1 MTDVSSSAVSLLA
14 LLLSALG
21 VTGFILS
28 LILREFNR
36 PKFVV
41 ALILSLAM
49 LAGGTYFCWRTFQPP
64 FEGTAGSRLPGRSP
78 VLDQDRLPRPSSGI
92 SLELKQGEKQI
103 TLADGETLPLKKGAR
118 IILTDVKV
126 PGVAPSRIRVNVV
139 GFIGNPNREAEDRNV
154 EIDTN
159 GFLRKF
165 ALNPE
170 GTRYKVAVL
179 RDKDEIAAFFLDLK

>member
-1 MTDVSSSAVSLLA
+1 MADISVSVVSLLA

-21 VTGFILS
+21 VAGFILA
-28 LILREFNR
+28 LILQKFNR

-41 ALILSLAM
+41 ALVLSLLV
-49 LAGGTYFCWRTFQPP
+49 LAGGPYFCWRAFRQLVPDV
-64 FEGTAGSRLPGRSP
+64 AGSKLFGRNPVRNPGLYRA
-78 VLDQDRLPRPSSGI
+78 SGI
-92 SLELKQGEKQI
+92 ILEISQGEKKL
-103 TLADGETLPLKKGAR
+103 TLSDGETLSLKKGDR
-118 IILTDVKV
+118 ITLTGVKV

-179 RDKDEIAAFFLDLK
+179 RDKEEIAAFFLDLK